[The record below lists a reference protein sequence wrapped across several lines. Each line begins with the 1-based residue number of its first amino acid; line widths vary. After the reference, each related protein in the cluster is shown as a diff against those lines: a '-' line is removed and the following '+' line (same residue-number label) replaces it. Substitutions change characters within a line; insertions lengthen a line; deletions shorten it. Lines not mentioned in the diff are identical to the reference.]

1 MFQGKPRKEYETEE
15 EYLQE
20 TLMFLHGLHNE
31 TLENVRKTD
40 ALIKDLQAD
49 LKVIKTPEL
58 KAMIE
63 NYIKKNEAMKQ
74 QGLDIIKRTRK
85 DMGFVNAI
93 LKKIKR

>member
-1 MFQGKPRKEYETEE
+1 MYQDKPRKEYETEE

-20 TLMFLHGLHNE
+20 TLVFLHGMHNNA
-31 TLENVRKTD
+31 LENIRTTD

-58 KAMIE
+58 KAMVE
-63 NYIKKNEAMKQ
+63 NYIKKNEAIKQ

>member
-1 MFQGKPRKEYETEE
+1 MYQDKPRKEYETDI
-15 EYLQE
+15 EYLEE
-20 TLMFLHGLHNE
+20 TLLWLHEMHSN
-31 TLENVRKTD
+31 TLENVRTTD

-58 KAMIE
+58 KAMVE
-63 NYIKKNEAMKQ
+63 NYIKKNEAIKQ